1 MAKPPRSSFDLSAS
15 FAQLIDAYLKL
26 PLNQKILFP
35 FLLALS
41 VWAIVFV
48 AQWANKA
55 DYVVLFSDLESA
67 DAGAVIE
74 RLKTMKVAYEVRGDG
89 RTVAISPPE
98 MVHEMRLQLASEG
111 IPSKG
116 TVGWEVFDGVSLGLT
131 QQQEWSLRIRA
142 KQGELERTIA
152 ALEAVQAVR
161 VHISEPEHRGFGKN
175 EQQATASVLL
185 RLRAGGE
192 LDRKQI
198 KGIANLVAGSVQGLK
213 PENVTIIDSN
223 GNPLTQSEE
232 ERKNEL
238 DGGGES
244 YRIEYQRTVER
255 GYIDRIEQMLQKVLG
270 PGKAVARVTADID
283 YSSSERE
290 EESYDPGG
298 QVIRSERTIAEGTGA
313 SQRGGVPGVTSNLSN
328 DPNLLSPPKSDGEN
342 SKRSESVKNYE
353 VSRAITKSV
362 APRGSVVKLSAAVLV
377 DGTYEEPTSTTESAS
392 PSEKP
397 SEEAPAQEKETA
409 SQKKVF
415 KPLDA
420 ETLARIEGIV
430 KGAIG
435 FDSNR
440 GDSVTVES
448 IPFYQPDQSL
458 EESLKSAE
466 MWQNI
471 FGISSRILPALFVF
485 IFIWAFVR
493 PLLNFILTPS
503 EAETDLNRLL
513 PKGVFELEKE
523 LDAERTKATIP
534 EFEPT
539 IDLEQ
544 LEELMSENSRIVRE
558 NPQQAALLIR
568 WWLNDGRL

>member
-15 FAQLIDAYLKL
+15 FAQVIDAYLKL

-35 FLLALS
+35 FLLAIS

-55 DYVVLFSDLESA
+55 DYAVLFSDLESA
-67 DAGAVIE
+67 DAGAVVE

-89 RTVAISPPE
+89 RTVAISPPD
-98 MVHEMRLQLASEG
+98 MVHELRLQLTSEG

-161 VHISEPEHRGFGKN
+161 VHISEPENRGFGKN
-175 EQQATASVLL
+175 EQEATASVLL

-213 PENVTIIDSN
+213 RENVTIIDSN
-223 GNPLTQSEE
+223 GNPLTQSDE
-232 ERKNEL
+232 ERKNEF
-238 DGGGES
+238 DGGES
-244 YRIEYQRTVER
+244 YRIEYQKTVER

-298 QVIRSERTIAEGTGA
+298 QVIRSERTIAEGSGA

-353 VSRAITKSV
+353 VSRAIIKSV

-377 DGTYEEPTSTTESAS
+377 DGTYEEPTSAPESAT
-392 PSEKP
+392 PSDKP
-397 SEEAPAQEKETA
+397 SEEAPAEGKEATP
-409 SQKKVF
+409 QKKVF

-420 ETLARIEGIV
+420 ETLTRIEGIV

-435 FDSNR
+435 FDLNR

-448 IPFYQPDQSL
+448 IPFYQPDQSI
-458 EESLKSAE
+458 EDSLKSAE

-471 FGISSRILPALFVF
+471 FGIASRILPALFVF

-503 EAETDLNRLL
+503 EAEVDLNRLL
-513 PKGVFELEKE
+513 PQGVLELEKE
-523 LDAERTKATIP
+523 LEGERSKATIP

-544 LEELMSENSRIVRE
+544 LEELMSENSRIVKE